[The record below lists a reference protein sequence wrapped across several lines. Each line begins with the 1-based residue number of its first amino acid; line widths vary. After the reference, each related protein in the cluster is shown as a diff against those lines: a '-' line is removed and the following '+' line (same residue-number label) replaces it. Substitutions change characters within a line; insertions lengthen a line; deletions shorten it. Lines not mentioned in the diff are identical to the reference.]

1 MFTRNINTKV
11 IVGVVL
17 LIVQAIILL
26 SYMKRAK
33 SVELLPLIICCI
45 PGLIGGFM
53 IYYEKFRG
61 RF

>member
-11 IVGVVL
+11 IIGVVL

-26 SYMKRAK
+26 SFMKRAK
-33 SVELLPLIICCI
+33 SVELLPLVLCCI
-45 PGLIGGFM
+45 PGIIGGFM

>member
-1 MFTRNINTKV
+1 MFRRSLNTKV

-17 LIVQAIILL
+17 LIVQAIVLL
-26 SYMKRAK
+26 SFMKRAK
-33 SVELLPLIICCI
+33 SVELVPLIICCI
-45 PGLIGGFM
+45 PGIIGGFM